1 MSLPEVYDSVVHMLA
16 GAGGDTEA
24 LLCEGNSLSYTE
36 YIRCVGGFSAELIAL
51 GAAGERVA
59 LICGNSI
66 HMAIA
71 SFAGHAAGAQIVPVN
86 PIYSSRELRLVLAD
100 ADPVI
105 VVYDAS
111 AADLV
116 APIADRLG
124 IAHQIAVGEGGRLL
138 DTWRTDVSVRLPD
151 KLPAPDDLATL
162 QYTGGTTGIPKGVN
176 ITHRQLS
183 VNISQRE
190 AAWPLSGLDERILCV
205 MPLFHVFA
213 SSVCLH
219 PAVYCRGAMVILPR
233 FHPGAVLDAIEAE
246 RITRLPA
253 GPTILHGLM
262 GFDGFESRDFS
273 SLRSVYSGSAP
284 LPEKTLRQWQ
294 AITGCVVLEGFGQSE
309 SGPVLTVNWD
319 GKRIVPGSVGKPL
332 PKTEIEIVDVET
344 GTQILPVGEQG
355 EVRARGPQVMSG
367 YRGRPDETAATLR
380 GGWLYTG
387 DIGEID
393 SAGNLYIRDRKKD
406 MVITG
411 GYNVY
416 PREID
421 EVLYSHPCVAEA
433 AAVGIPDDYRG
444 EVIVAYVVLAGG
456 ADASALRA
464 HCAQNL
470 AKYKVPARIEIVS
483 EIPKTSV
490 GKIDKAA
497 LRKMAVGG

>member
-1 MSLPEVYDSVVHMLA
+1 MSLPKVYETVVHMLA
-16 GAGGDTEA
+16 GAGGDGDA
-24 LLCEGNSLSYTE
+24 LLCDGDKLTYTE
-36 YIRCVGGFSAELIAL
+36 YIRCVGGFAEELIAL
-51 GAAGERVA
+51 GAGGERVA

-86 PIYSSRELRLVLAD
+86 PIYTERELGIVLAD

-111 AADLV
+111 AAELV
-116 APIADRLG
+116 EPIAKRLG
-124 IAHQIAVGEGGRLL
+124 ITYQIAVGDGGRAL
-138 DTWRTDVSVRLPD
+138 DAWRGDTLARLPD
-151 KLPAPDDLATL
+151 KLPAPETLATL

-190 AAWPLSGLDERILCV
+190 SAWPLSGSDERILCV

-233 FHPGAVLDAIEAE
+233 FHPATVLDTIEAQ

-262 GFDGFESRDFS
+262 GFDGFAARDFS
-273 SLRSVYSGSAP
+273 SLCSVYSGSAP
-284 LPEKTLRQWQ
+284 LPEETLRQWQ
-294 AITGCVVLEGFGQSE
+294 AITGCPVLEGFGQSE

-319 GKRIVPGSVGKPL
+319 GADIVPGSVGKPL
-332 PKTEIEIVDVET
+332 PETEIEIVDVET
-344 GTQILPVGEQG
+344 GNEVLDVGEQG

-367 YRGRPDETAATLR
+367 YRDRPDETAATLR

-387 DIGEID
+387 DIGEFD
-393 SAGNLYIRDRKKD
+393 GAGNLYIRDRKKD

-421 EVLYSHPCVAEA
+421 EVLYAHAGVAEA
-433 AAVGIPDDYRG
+433 AAVGTPDEYRG
-444 EVIVAYVVLAGG
+444 EIIVAYVVPAG
-456 ADASALRA
+456 ATDAETLLA

-470 AKYKVPARIEIVS
+470 AKYKIPARIEIIA
-483 EIPKTSV
+483 EIPKTTV

-497 LRKMAVGG
+497 LRKMAVAR

>member
-1 MSLPEVYDSVVHMLA
+1 MILPKVYDSAVHMLA
-16 GAGGDTEA
+16 DTGGDAEA
-24 LLCEGNSLSYTE
+24 LLCEGNSLNYTE
-36 YIRCVGGFSAELIAL
+36 YIRCAGGFAAELIAL

-86 PIYSSRELRLVLAD
+86 PIYTERELKLVLAD

-116 APIADRLG
+116 EPIANHLG
-124 IAHQIAVGEGGRLL
+124 ITHQIPVGDGGRSL
-138 DTWRTDVSVRLPD
+138 DAWRSDASAGLPD

-190 AAWPLSGLDERILCV
+190 AAWPLTDGDERILCV

-233 FHPGAVLDAIEAE
+233 FHPGAVLDVIETQ

-262 GFDGFESRDFS
+262 GFDGFETRDFS

-284 LPEKTLRQWQ
+284 LPEETLRQWQ
-294 AITGCVVLEGFGQSE
+294 AITGCPVLEGFGQSE

-319 GKRIVPGSVGKPL
+319 GADIVPGSVGKPL
-332 PKTEIEIVDVET
+332 PGTEIEIVDVET
-344 GTQILPVGEQG
+344 GNDVLQVGEQG
-355 EVRARGPQVMSG
+355 EVRARGPQVMCG
-367 YRGRPDETAATLR
+367 YRDKPDETAATLR
-380 GGWLYTG
+380 GDWLYTG
-387 DIGEID
+387 DIGELD
-393 SAGNLYIRDRKKD
+393 GSGNLYIRDRKKD

-421 EVLYSHPCVAEA
+421 EVLYAHASVAEA
-433 AAVGIPDDYRG
+433 AAVGIHDDYRG
-444 EVIVAYVVLAGG
+444 EIIVAYVVLAHD
-456 ADASALRA
+456 ADAETLLA
-464 HCAQNL
+464 HCVQNL
-470 AKYKVPARIEIVS
+470 AKFKVPARIEIVV
-483 EIPKTSV
+483 EIPKTTV

-497 LRKMAVGG
+497 LRKMAAAS